1 MYDALG
7 DLSLDLLRA
16 FEAAARQRSFTAAAA
31 EIGTTQ
37 PAISQQ
43 IKRLEDQLAIRLF
56 DRIYRGIELTEAG
69 AILFEQVQLGLQNID
84 AGLSAISTQ
93 NQHEVL
99 QVATDFAFA
108 AYWLMPRLHRF
119 HAAHPSVDVS
129 LVTSE
134 RSQNML
140 RTDIDVAVLFGEGR
154 FKQGES
160 HWLFSEEVFPVCSP
174 LLLKDRPL
182 PLPVH
187 SLLEFPLLH
196 LRGENGSN
204 WFDWS
209 GVFRELGINS
219 APAPGQLRFDNYT
232 LLIQAAIGGQGV
244 AIGWRHLVDNLLAQ
258 GLLCRPI
265 AETVI
270 SRLGYYVVLPQRK
283 RRGVLIRQ
291 FVDWLMAEQA
301 NSAQSLNGL
310 PLPSIAV

>member
-1 MYDALG
+1 MYDARG

-16 FEAAARQRSFTAAAA
+16 FEAAARHRSFTAAAV
-31 EIGTTQ
+31 ELGTTQ
-37 PAISQQ
+37 PAVSQQ
-43 IKRLEDQLAIRLF
+43 IKRLEEQLAARLF

-69 AILFEQVQLGLQNID
+69 SVLFQQVQLGLQNID
-84 AGLSAISTQ
+84 AGLSAISAQ
-93 NQHEVL
+93 HQHEVL

-119 HAAHPSVDVS
+119 HAANPNVDVS

-134 RSQNML
+134 RSHNML
-140 RTDIDVAVLFGEGR
+140 RSDIDVAVLFGEGR

-174 LLLKDRPL
+174 LLLQGRVVPL
-182 PLPVH
+182 PAQA
-187 SLLEFPLLH
+187 LLEFPLLH

-219 APAPGQLRFDNYT
+219 VPAPGQLRFDNYT

-283 RRGVLIRQ
+283 RRGVLIQQ

-301 NSAQSLNGL
+301 SSAQSLNGL

>member
-1 MYDALG
+1 MYEALG
-7 DLSLDLLRA
+7 NLSLDLLRA
-16 FEAAARQRSFTAAAA
+16 FEAAARHRSFTAAAV
-31 EIGTTQ
+31 ELGTTQ

-43 IKRLEDQLAIRLF
+43 IKRLEEQLGARLF
-56 DRIYRGIELTEAG
+56 DRIYRGIELTEG
-69 AILFEQVQLGLQNID
+69 GTILFEQVQLGLQHID

-93 NQHEVL
+93 QQHEVL

-119 HAAHPSVDVS
+119 HEANPNVDVS

-134 RSQNML
+134 RSHNML
-140 RTDIDVAVLFGEGR
+140 RTDIDVAILFGDGR

-174 LLLKDRPL
+174 QLLKDRPL
-182 PLPVH
+182 PLPAQA
-187 SLLEFPLLH
+187 LMEFPLLH
-196 LRGENGSN
+196 LRGANSSN

-209 GVFRELGINS
+209 GLFRALNIS
-219 APAPGQLRFDNYT
+219 TPPAPGQLRFDNYT

-244 AIGWRHLVDNLLAQ
+244 AIGWRHLVDNLLTQ

-265 AETVI
+265 AETTL

-283 RRGVLIRQ
+283 RRGALIQ
-291 FVDWLMAEQA
+291 TFVDWLMAEQA
-301 NSAQSLNGL
+301 SSAESLAGL

>member
-16 FEAAARQRSFTAAAA
+16 FEAAARQRSFTAAAN
-31 EIGTTQ
+31 ELGTTQ

-43 IKRLEDQLAIRLF
+43 IKRLEEQLATRLF

-69 AILFEQVQLGLQNID
+69 MILFEQVQLGLQNIE
-84 AGLSAISTQ
+84 AGLSAISAQ
-93 NQHEVL
+93 HQHEVL

-119 HAAHPSVDVS
+119 HAANPQVDVS

-134 RSQNML
+134 RSHNML
-140 RTDIDVAVLFGEGR
+140 RTDIDVAVLFGDGR
-154 FKQGES
+154 FKQGEGR
-160 HWLFSEEVFPVCSP
+160 WLFSEEVFPVCSP
-174 LLLKDRPL
+174 QLLDGRAL
-182 PLPVH
+182 PLPAQ
-187 SLLEFPLLH
+187 SLLELPLLH
-196 LRGENGSN
+196 LRGENSSN

-209 GVFRELGINS
+209 GVFRELGITS

-265 AETVI
+265 AETVM
-270 SRLGYYVVLPQRK
+270 SRLGYYVVVPQRK
-283 RRGVLIRQ
+283 RRGALIQQ
-291 FVDWLMAEQA
+291 FVDWLMEEQA
-301 NSAQSLNGL
+301 CSAQSLTGL
-310 PLPSIAV
+310 SFPSIAV

>member
-1 MYDALG
+1 MYEALG
-7 DLSLDLLRA
+7 SLSLDLLRA
-16 FEAAARQRSFTAAAA
+16 FEAAARQRSFTAAAV
-31 EIGTTQ
+31 ELGTTQ

-43 IKRLEDQLAIRLF
+43 IKRLEEQLATRLF

-69 AILFEQVQLGLQNID
+69 IVLFEQVQLGLQNID
-84 AGLSAISTQ
+84 VGLAAISAQ
-93 NQHEVL
+93 DQHEVL

-119 HAAHPSVDVS
+119 HAANPNVDVS

-134 RSQNML
+134 RSHNML
-140 RTDIDVAVLFGEGR
+140 RSDIDIAVLFGDGR

-174 LLLKDRPL
+174 LLLKDRAL
-182 PLPVH
+182 PLPVP
-187 SLLEFPLLH
+187 SLLELPLLH
-196 LRGENGSN
+196 LRGENSSN

-209 GVFRELGINS
+209 GVFRELGITS

-244 AIGWRHLVDNLLAQ
+244 AIGWRHLVDNLLAE

-265 AETVI
+265 AAAVI

-283 RRGVLIRQ
+283 RRGELIQR
-291 FVDWLMAEQA
+291 FVDWLMQEQTR
-301 NSAQSLNGL
+301 SAQSLNGL
-310 PLPSIAV
+310 PLPSIAN

>member
-16 FEAAARQRSFTAAAA
+16 FEAAARQRSFTAAAV
-31 EIGTTQ
+31 ELGTTQ

-43 IKRLEDQLAIRLF
+43 IKRLEEQLGTRLF
-56 DRIYRGIELTEAG
+56 DRIYRGIELTESG
-69 AILFEQVQLGLQNID
+69 TILFEQVQLGLQNID
-84 AGLSAISTQ
+84 AGLTAISAQ
-93 NQHEVL
+93 HSHEVL

-119 HAAHPSVDVS
+119 HEANPHIDVS

-134 RSQNML
+134 RNHNML
-140 RTDIDVAVLFGEGR
+140 RTDIDVAVLFGDGR

-174 LLLKDRPL
+174 LLLKDRAL
-182 PLPVH
+182 PLPVPA
-187 SLLEFPLLH
+187 LLDLPLLH
-196 LRGENGSN
+196 LRGENSSN

-209 GVFRELGINS
+209 GVFRELGLTS

-265 AETVI
+265 ADTLI

-283 RRGVLIRQ
+283 RRGELIQQ
-291 FVDWLMAEQA
+291 FLDWLMEEQA
-301 NSAQSLNGL
+301 TSAQSLTGL
-310 PLPSIAV
+310 PFPSIAV